1 MNAHKWCAVLCV
13 AGSSLLAVAAEA
25 QPQPQ
30 PLRPP
35 PRGNCLALR
44 DLDQLHAVSGN
55 SAVATTRRDAYMITF
70 RNYCQA
76 MASGA
81 YFILRA
87 PPIGLCLDRGDRL
100 DVSVPAPP
108 CIIESI
114 TYLRSVRLT
123 NGR

>member
-1 MNAHKWCAVLCV
+1 MNARKWCAVLCV
-13 AGSSLLAVAAEA
+13 AGSSLLAFAAEA
-25 QPQPQ
+25 QPQP
-30 PLRPP
+30 PPP

-81 YFILRA
+81 YFILRQ
-87 PPIGLCLDRGDRL
+87 PPLGLCLDRGDRL
-100 DVSVPAPP
+100 DVSVPAPA
-108 CIIESI
+108 CVIESI